1 MLEWEAAFSSGGP
14 AEPSRMYILIE
25 NAESR
30 EYLAN
35 NGEWTKNADE
45 GRDFG
50 ATQAAFEAATSAPI
64 GRFNIVCYILQ
75 KPSFIVITLL
85 QGNGTSTCQV
95 QGARPIITRPGRD
108 RTSLGLTDA
117 DYGGLTCAKAI

>member
-1 MLEWEAAFSSGGP
+1 MN
-14 AEPSRMYILIE
+14 ILVE

-30 EYLAN
+30 GYLAS
-35 NGEWTKNADE
+35 NGEWTKHAAD

-75 KPSFIVITLL
+75 KPRFIIIRMDQGTGMGTNPCPIQGSPLVIA
-85 QGNGTSTCQV
+85 Q
-95 QGARPIITRPGRD
+95 PGRD
-108 RTSLGLTDA
+108 GISPGLSTPFHN
-117 DYGGLTCAKAI
+117 YE

>member
-1 MLEWEAAFSSGGP
+1 VTLAIEIFGSGDPVESSC
-14 AEPSRMYILIE
+14 MNILIE

-35 NGEWTKNADE
+35 NGEWTKNANE

-50 ATQAAFEAATSAPI
+50 STQAAYEAATSAPI

-75 KPSFIVITLL
+75 KPRFIIITMD
-85 QGNGTSTCQV
+85 QGTGKGTNTCPV
-95 QGARPIITRPGRD
+95 QGSSLVIARPWRDQSSAGRK
-108 RTSLGLTDA
+108 G
-117 DYGGLTCAKAI
+117 AK

>member
-1 MLEWEAAFSSGGP
+1 MN
-14 AEPSRMYILIE
+14 ILIE

-35 NGEWTKNADE
+35 NGEWTKHAAD

-50 ATQAAFEAATSAPI
+50 ATHTAFEAATKAPI

-75 KPSFIVITLL
+75 KTRFIIIPMD
-85 QGNGTSTCQV
+85 QGTGMGTSTRPA
-95 QGARPIITRPGRD
+95 QGIPLVLAQSGRD
-108 RTSLGLTDA
+108 GSSPVRSGA
-117 DYGGLTCAKAI
+117 E

>member
-1 MLEWEAAFSSGGP
+1 
-14 AEPSRMYILIE
+14 MYILIE

-30 EYLAN
+30 EYLAS

-75 KPSFIVITLL
+75 KPRLIVITML
-85 QGNGTSTCQV
+85 QGNGTSTCPV
-95 QGARPIITRPGRD
+95 QAARPVITRPE
-108 RTSLGLTDA
+108 RTSLGLADA

>member
-1 MLEWEAAFSSGGP
+1 
-14 AEPSRMYILIE
+14 MYILIE

-30 EYLAN
+30 EYLAS

-75 KPSFIVITLL
+75 KPRFIVITML
-85 QGNGTSTCQV
+85 QGNGTSTGPV
-95 QGARPIITRPGRD
+95 QGARPVITRPESD
-108 RTSLGLTDA
+108 RTSLGLTDS